1 MKKAMLSLLAETFIH
16 PGAGQTRGAVD
27 LPVSREAATEYPFIP
42 GSSLKGAIR
51 QAFEQTEGDDDTE
64 GDGDANEIS
73 NEIFGRQE
81 AAGEI
86 LIGDGRLLLLPV
98 RSMNGVYKW
107 ITCPH
112 LLERLVRDL
121 NRLGGNE
128 VPEIPHGLAKGQFL
142 SAKTQPD
149 KKLFLEER
157 TFLFSSDEWPSD
169 GWTKAIGR
177 LIAHETISRRLERQL
192 VVLADDDF
200 HWFAQYGLAVQ
211 ARNVLD
217 EHKQSDNLWYEET
230 LPPDTLMYALLAE
243 RSPNS
248 EWLDDLQLFFEDN
261 RWLQVGGNET
271 VGQGW
276 FKVTWLESGT

>member
-1 MKKAMLSLLAETFIH
+1 MKQAMLSLLAETFIH
-16 PGAGQTRGAVD
+16 PGAGQTSGAVD

-51 QAFEQTEGDDDTE
+51 QAFEQTEDKD
-64 GDGDANEIS
+64 DANK
-73 NEIFGRQE
+73 IFGLQE

-107 ITCPH
+107 TTYPH

-121 NRLGGNE
+121 NRLGRNE
-128 VPEIPHGLAKGQFL
+128 VPAIPQGLAKGQFL

-157 TFLFSSDEWPSD
+157 TFLRASDAWPSD
-169 GWTKAIGR
+169 AWIKAMGR
-177 LIAHETISRRLERQL
+177 LIVNETISRRLERQL

-200 HWFAQYGLAVQ
+200 NWFAQYGLAVH

-217 EHKQSDNLWYEET
+217 ERKRSDNLWYEET
-230 LPPDTLMYALLAE
+230 LPPDTLMYALLAA
-243 RSPNS
+243 RSPKS
-248 EWLDDLQLFFEDN
+248 DRLDDLQLFFEDN

-276 FKVTWLESGT
+276 FKVTWLESDA

>member
-16 PGAGQTRGAVD
+16 PGAGQTSGAVD

-51 QAFEQTEGDDDTE
+51 QAFAQTEGDDDAE

-98 RSMNGVYKW
+98 RRMNGVYKW
-107 ITCPH
+107 TTCPH

-121 NRLGGNE
+121 NRLGCNE
-128 VPEIPHGLAKGQFL
+128 CPEVPHGLAKGQFL
-142 SAKTQPD
+142 SAKQPD

-157 TFLFSSDEWPSD
+157 TFLLASDEWPSED
-169 GWTKAIGR
+169 WIKAMGR

-200 HWFAQYGLAVQ
+200 NWFAQYGLAVQ

>member
-16 PGAGQTRGAVD
+16 PGAGQTSGAVD

-51 QAFEQTEGDDDTE
+51 QAFAQTG
-64 GDGDANEIS
+64 GNAK
-73 NEIFGRQE
+73 EIFGRQE
-81 AAGEI
+81 AAGEV

-107 ITCPH
+107 TTCPH

-121 NRLGGNE
+121 NRLGCNE

-157 TFLFSSDEWPSD
+157 TFLLASDEWPSD
-169 GWTKAIGR
+169 GWTKAMGR
-177 LIAHETISRRLERQL
+177 LIANETISRRLEHQL

-200 HWFAQYGLAVQ
+200 NWFAQYGLAVH

-217 EHKQSDNLWYEET
+217 EHKQSENLWYEET

-248 EWLDDLQLFFEDN
+248 DWLDDLQLFFEDN

-276 FKVTWLESGT
+276 FKVTWLESDA